1 LDERQRKCSFPK
13 LSINDF
19 NIIKV
24 IGTGSFGKVLLVTK
38 KDNSCVLAMKIL
50 KKKQMIVKD
59 KILSTKNERKILEL
73 LDHPFLLQLRYAFQ
87 NERKLYLLTDYCA
100 GGELYFHIDKVGNF
114 NEGAVKFYAAQM
126 VLALEYLHSMKIVY
140 KDLKPENVLINNDG
154 YIRIADFGLSEM
166 NSGQLLENSSF
177 CGTAEY
183 ISPEQI
189 LNNESGFVS
198 DWWSLGIIVYEMVV
212 GRPPFISKDP
222 DTLFKTILQGNYCI
236 PSYLSPEASDFIK
249 RLLCGKPCKRLGFNG
264 AFEIKTHPFLKEI
277 DFDLLISKKLKPPF
291 IPRIKSACDTK
302 YIDNDFIGMEAVDS
316 VKSNDIINSMDD
328 PFLDSPFSF
337 NSLVDT
343 KIDVDGFTD
352 FKEGTNKRAP
362 EEMKNSNKANS
373 RLCLKEQ
380 NKKKTSSSF
389 DRLDTEEHSEITFNS
404 VDLHSD

>member
-140 KDLKPENVLINNDG
+140 KE
-154 YIRIADFGLSEM
+154 
-166 NSGQLLENSSF
+166 
-177 CGTAEY
+177 
-183 ISPEQI
+183 
-189 LNNESGFVS
+189 
-198 DWWSLGIIVYEMVV
+198 
-212 GRPPFISKDP
+212 
-222 DTLFKTILQGNYCI
+222 
-236 PSYLSPEASDFIK
+236 
-249 RLLCGKPCKRLGFNG
+249 
-264 AFEIKTHPFLKEI
+264 
-277 DFDLLISKKLKPPF
+277 
-291 IPRIKSACDTK
+291 
-302 YIDNDFIGMEAVDS
+302 
-316 VKSNDIINSMDD
+316 
-328 PFLDSPFSF
+328 
-337 NSLVDT
+337 
-343 KIDVDGFTD
+343 
-352 FKEGTNKRAP
+352 
-362 EEMKNSNKANS
+362 
-373 RLCLKEQ
+373 
-380 NKKKTSSSF
+380 
-389 DRLDTEEHSEITFNS
+389 
-404 VDLHSD
+404 